1 MGDFRP
7 RSSGGFG
14 GGRPRSGG
22 FGGNRSFG
30 GSRGGFGGDR
40 GGSRGGF
47 GGGRSFGGD
56 RPRPEMH
63 DVTCDKCH
71 KQCQVPF
78 RPSGDKPVYCSACFE
93 GNGNSRAE
101 TRGSSSGISA
111 EQFNQINTK
120 LDKILKVLSELE
132 VVPAD
137 EDEDEDLVE
146 DNAEEVVIKDD
157 ENTESEEE
165 EDEHFIDE
173 DDSKVA

>member
-22 FGGNRSFG
+22 FGGSRGGFG

-101 TRGSSSGISA
+101 TRGSSSGISS
-111 EQFNQINTK
+111 EQFNQINVK

-137 EDEDEDLVE
+137 EDEEDLVE
-146 DNAEEVVIKDD
+146 DDAEEVVIKND
-157 ENTESEEE
+157 ENLESEEE
-165 EDEHFIDE
+165 DMIDE
-173 DDSKVA
+173 DDSPAA

>member
-14 GGRPRSGG
+14 GGRPRGNS
-22 FGGNRSFG
+22 FGGERRSFG
-30 GSRGGFGGDR
+30 GSRGGFGGER
-40 GGSRGGF
+40 
-47 GGGRSFGGD
+47 RSFGGD

-93 GNGNSRAE
+93 GNGNSRAD

-120 LDKILKVLSELE
+120 LDKILKVLGDLE
-132 VVPAD
+132 VVPAED
-137 EDEDEDLVE
+137 EDDEDLVK
-146 DNAEEVVIKDD
+146 DDAEEVTIKND
-157 ENTESEEE
+157 ESTESEE
-165 EDEHFIDE
+165 DMIDE
-173 DDSKVA
+173 DDSPAA